1 MKRKMLVIVAMI
13 AMIFSLSVVSAKE
26 VEVNDAATLLAAF
39 KTAESGDVVK
49 LIDNITYTLPERVL
63 VSTDV
68 TLNMNNH
75 NIDFDGASV
84 RSFTVQGGSLNII
97 GKGTISH
104 PEHNALNVRVLLI
117 KLK

>member
-49 LIDNITYTLPERVL
+49 LIDNITY
-63 VSTDV
+63 
-68 TLNMNNH
+68 
-75 NIDFDGASV
+75 A
-84 RSFTVQGGSLNII
+84 GSGIM
-97 GKGTISH
+97 
-104 PEHNALNVRVLLI
+104 V
-117 KLK
+117 